1 MASSGNTW
9 QKKLMNKAR
18 LHSLKVRGV
27 KARFSIDKQPKTTKP
42 KERDFYAPKVV
53 GFKAR
58 GFGKKFAPKVTR
70 GFNLAA

>member
-27 KARFSIDKQPKTTKP
+27 KQRFSVADGKDFQPSQRVVGTFCRRPKTYGSTVGYFGVTK
-42 KERDFYAPKVV
+42 
-53 GFKAR
+53 
-58 GFGKKFAPKVTR
+58 
-70 GFNLAA
+70 

>member
-27 KARFSIDKQPKTTKP
+27 KQRFAIDKAHSLEPSDDN
-42 KERDFYAPKVV
+42 RVFARHARRFGSARV
-53 GFKAR
+53 G
-58 GFGKKFAPKVTR
+58 
-70 GFNLAA
+70 